1 MHLCFTRK
9 CTVAPLQNYGTTIC
23 HALIFENGRQDTQ
36 PSYPYLVS
44 YAIYNLVHVGGV
56 APLRKDKNQM
66 HNAGLVLPV
75 VDESSMASF
84 GLFFRIFYREVLL
97 CGVCHKFWCSSLNE
111 KESVFCFY
119 FYRTFVFLPRARR
132 SVLFLRRRPK
142 LIKNNKTQ
150 YWQEDIQFVQQ
161 EDTPTLC
168 TLQNLIEKVH
178 LARRVNC
185 TVAPYISIFQL

>member
-1 MHLCFTRK
+1 
-9 CTVAPLQNYGTTIC
+9 
-23 HALIFENGRQDTQ
+23 
-36 PSYPYLVS
+36 
-44 YAIYNLVHVGGV
+44 
-56 APLRKDKNQM
+56 M

-111 KESVFCFY
+111 KESLFCFY
-119 FYRTFVFLPRARR
+119 IYRTFVFLPRARR

-150 YWQEDIQFVQQ
+150 YWQQDIQFVQQ
-161 EDTPTLC
+161 EDTSTLC
-168 TLQNLIEKVH
+168 TLQNSIEKVH
-178 LARRVNC
+178 LAK
-185 TVAPYISIFQL
+185 TVSCSVAIYISILQL